1 MQWLSAVNRGGL
13 FVISDEVYLF
23 FSEMEKKMRNNL
35 IELITK
41 KHIDKNA
48 VIEEVASDDDV
59 LFHWCLIS
67 TDIDDEAASQELLR
81 KIVELWLTIRGFST
95 AGAYIEYY
103 KQCMVKGV
111 KKSTGLRR
119 GLKRKHAEV

>member
-1 MQWLSAVNRGGL
+1 MK
-13 FVISDEVYLF
+13 
-23 FSEMEKKMRNNL
+23 KKMRNNL

-41 KHIDKNA
+41 KHIA

-81 KIVELWLTIRGFST
+81 KIVKLWLTIRGFST

-103 KQCMVKGV
+103 KKCMVKGV
-111 KKSTGLRR
+111 KKNTSLCR
-119 GLKRKHAEV
+119 GLKRKHGEI